1 MFKQY
6 PAGIELCDAIV
17 YIWIINLV
25 WCYFFPLRI
34 RSYSA
39 PLLFPP
45 PPHSYSIQSEPSH
58 SHDLIGNSP
67 YYLPYNSYNGSSENL
82 VLDQL
87 IIPWLIFFFLLI
99 TCLLNIVLILRGEFM
114 SWSLMGVK
122 GLREKSWYIRRF
134 SCCGSESLEM
144 FLVFALLL
152 NQFARE
158 CSCSMSLVIF
168 FFYISFSGWCVF
180 LWNYFMWNNWTGT
193 SWPWWAASNTCKC
206 GL

>member
-25 WCYFFPLRI
+25 WGYFFPLRI

-39 PLLFPP
+39 LLPSLSPP
-45 PPHSYSIQSEPSH
+45 PPLLSYSIQSEPSH

-87 IIPWLIFFFLLI
+87 IIP
-99 TCLLNIVLILRGEFM
+99 
-114 SWSLMGVK
+114 
-122 GLREKSWYIRRF
+122 
-134 SCCGSESLEM
+134 
-144 FLVFALLL
+144 
-152 NQFARE
+152 
-158 CSCSMSLVIF
+158 
-168 FFYISFSGWCVF
+168 
-180 LWNYFMWNNWTGT
+180 
-193 SWPWWAASNTCKC
+193 
-206 GL
+206 